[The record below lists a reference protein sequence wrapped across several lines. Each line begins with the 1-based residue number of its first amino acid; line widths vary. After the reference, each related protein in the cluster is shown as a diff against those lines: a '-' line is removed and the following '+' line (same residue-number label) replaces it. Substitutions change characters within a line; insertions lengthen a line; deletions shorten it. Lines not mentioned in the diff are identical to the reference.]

1 MNMKLFFNHLMRR
14 RRMIWIVTLLLMI
27 GFTGAAGV
35 ILWSVRM
42 KVTYRAEIRQQE
54 DEGRDGSLTAIIPAA
69 DYQLI
74 IEGEQ
79 VIITLAEGTKLE
91 GSIASVTTETN
102 KIKLEITALKYSE
115 ETAEALI
122 TLRAQRLIAAFLQ
135 R

>member
-42 KVTYRAEIRQQE
+42 KVTYRTEIRPQAH
-54 DEGRDGSLTAIIPAA
+54 EGRNGSLTAIIPAA

-74 IEGEQ
+74 IEGEP
-79 VIITLAEGTKLE
+79 VIITLAEGTQLE
-91 GSIASVTTETN
+91 GSIASVTTGTDE
-102 KIKLEITALKYSE
+102 IKLEITAPNYPE
-115 ETAEALI
+115 EAANALI
-122 TLRAQRLIAAFLQ
+122 TLRAKRLISAFLH